1 MANRF
6 SIGGAPGPTKA
17 EKDFR
22 DREAR
27 LAERKADPG
36 YQFLNAGLSTL
47 ASTLGNLAV
56 NAAGYE
62 LFGGR
67 KRDNLAQDDFKFRQ
81 QKFKDELDLNDRQLQ
96 FNKNKEQFAN
106 TKAAADATTQ
116 ALAARSFAMEKPALD
131 AAFSA
136 FTGPKTRVVEHEQT
150 QEPKPAVNVV
160 QIPGGG
166 PAYEVSDP
174 ETADF
179 GYEGK
184 HYKNLAEGEVPP
196 GNEITLPLERK
207 MVQREEAIDYYEGLS
222 DSDRQDAQF
231 LSRGL
236 TGLTTALQKLPDGP
250 QKDAL
255 VSSYVV
261 SLGLSKGSADFL
273 RDTSRMDGGSV
284 SASAT
289 QLSTK
294 RALPRGQSGRAGGA
308 PPDWTKRQ
316 ASAAYKG
323 ILYADFY
330 NAVQNPNA
338 PESAKILGDTAGN
351 PRAQKRK
358 LARLKKDAEGA
369 YKGMGRYQKPKEIG
383 GAIIQAPTE
392 RNLKDYSEGAALGE
406 DQGADARAARIKKK
420 EQWKLNP
427 SVANQQSAASL
438 SEFSDGE
445 LANLGMSSTEIDSL
459 RDSSPGNEG
468 NRVAVYDKYRGKLNR
483 NQKGRLFNNAIARD
497 ARKGGGGRGT
507 GRGKAPKAAWYSKR
521 FENSFNSLKSL
532 DSAGINTDKEF
543 ANNGFWHDATQEIGE
558 ADMRGL
564 IKSAVGSNMDL
575 ATFKAQVEAE
585 LKKRGR

>member
-67 KRDNLAQDDFKFRQ
+67 KKDDLAEDDFRFRQ

-131 AAFSA
+131 AAFNA
-136 FTGPKTRVVEHEQT
+136 FTGPKTRVVEYEDKEVLTGRDAAFKDAPEFGPKVIQLPAEKDGTLTPKAMEQLT
-150 QEPKPAVNVV
+150 KARKQSGV
-160 QIPGGG
+160 IPRPFGEEDVITRPG
-166 PAYEVSDP
+166 PMA
-174 ETADF
+174 
-179 GYEGK
+179 
-184 HYKNLAEGEVPP
+184 
-196 GNEITLPLERK
+196 
-207 MVQREEAIDYYEGLS
+207 QREEAIDYYEGLS

-231 LSRGL
+231 LNRGL
-236 TGLTTALQKLPDGP
+236 TGLTTALQKLPDGS

-255 VSSYVV
+255 ISSYVV

-273 RDTSRMDGGSV
+273 RETSRMDGGSV

-294 RALPRGQSGRAGGA
+294 RALPRGQSGRAGRV

-316 ASAAYKG
+316 AAAAYKG
-323 ILYADFY
+323 IVYADYY

-338 PESAKILGDTAGN
+338 PESAKILGDAVGN
-351 PRAQKRK
+351 PKAQKRK
-358 LARLKKDAEGA
+358 LKRLGQDAQDA
-369 YKGMGRYQKPKEIG
+369 YNGMGRYQKPKEVG
-383 GAIIQAPTE
+383 GFSIQAPTE

-427 SVANQQSAASL
+427 SVANQQSAASF

-468 NRVAVYDKYRGKLNR
+468 NRV
-483 NQKGRLFNNAIARD
+483 
-497 ARKGGGGRGT
+497 
-507 GRGKAPKAAWYSKR
+507 S
-521 FENSFNSLKSL
+521 
-532 DSAGINTDKEF
+532 
-543 ANNGFWHDATQEIGE
+543 
-558 ADMRGL
+558 
-564 IKSAVGSNMDL
+564 
-575 ATFKAQVEAE
+575 
-585 LKKRGR
+585 